1 MAFNFCPTCGA
12 KYESV
17 RNPFAPQ
24 KCDACGRTQYHNSK
38 PCAGALIVQD
48 KRVLL
53 VLRAVEP
60 FLGCWDIP
68 GGFLEAGELPLDGML
83 REVKEETG
91 LDVRVID
98 QLGVYIDRYDF
109 EGEDFYT
116 LNHYY
121 IVEPIGGTLHA
132 ADDVSEYQWF
142 AFDQLPAENRIAFEH
157 AKRVLKDLRN
167 RRGEAFLHR

>member
-1 MAFNFCPTCGA
+1 MKMVFNYCPHCGT
-12 KYESV
+12 KYESHT
-17 RNPFAPQ
+17 NSFAPQ
-24 KCDACGRTQYHNSK
+24 TCLSCGRTQYHNSK

-98 QLGVYIDRYDF
+98 LLGVYVDRYDF
-109 EGEDFYT
+109 EGDDFFT
-116 LNHYY
+116 LNQYY
-121 IVEPIGGTLHA
+121 VVEPAGGMLHA
-132 ADDVSEYQWF
+132 ADDVNEYRWF
-142 AFDQLPAENRIAFEH
+142 QLDQLPPENEIAFAH
-157 AKRVLKDLRN
+157 ANRVLDDLRKF
-167 RRGEAFLHR
+167 AL